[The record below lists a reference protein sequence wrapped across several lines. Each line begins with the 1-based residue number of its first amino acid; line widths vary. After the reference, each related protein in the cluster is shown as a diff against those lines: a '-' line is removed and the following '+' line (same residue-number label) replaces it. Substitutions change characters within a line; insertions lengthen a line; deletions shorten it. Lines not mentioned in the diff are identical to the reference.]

1 MNQVSPPMETAAEP
15 APEAAVEATTAQ
27 GEALNLRG
35 RLREMLAGSP
45 LPPDELM
52 FNLGLYVRSS
62 LLVKFLVLHDVY
74 RRIANV
80 PGALVEF
87 GVWRGQNLVLL
98 ENLRAIHE
106 PFNKQR
112 TILGFDTF
120 EGYPEEAGMAA
131 RSIETHRGYDTGA
144 DYPAHLSELLSAHE
158 GMNAFGHIKG
168 GHKLIKGDVC
178 ETAPAYFAEHP
189 ETLVAFAFF
198 DMGPYEPTLAALKAI
213 KPHLLPGSVLLFD
226 ELTWA
231 GAPGEAIAFK
241 EVFGDV
247 RYTIEKCQ
255 FYPSKSLVTI
265 A

>member
-1 MNQVSPPMETAAEP
+1 MSDE
-15 APEAAVEATTAQ
+15 APVEATTAQ
-27 GEALNLRG
+27 GEAFAARA
-35 RLREMLAGSP
+35 RLAEMMQASP
-45 LPPDELM
+45 LAPDELM

-74 RRIANV
+74 RRIASV
-80 PGALVEF
+80 PGALIEF
-87 GVWRGQNLVLL
+87 GTWRGQNLVLL

-112 TILGFDTF
+112 KIIGFDTF

-131 RSIETHRGYDTGA
+131 KSTETHGGYNTGGSYP
-144 DYPAHLSELLSAHE
+144 DYLAELLKVHE
-158 GMNAFGHIKG
+158 GMNAFGHIKSA
-168 GHKLIKGDVC
+168 HQLIAGDVC
-178 ETAPAYFAEHP
+178 QTAPKYFADHP

-198 DMGPYEPTLAALKAI
+198 DMGPYEPTLAALKAVL
-213 KPHLLPGSVLLFD
+213 PHAVPGSVLLFD

-241 EVFGDV
+241 EVFRDQ

-255 FYPSKSLVTI
+255 FYPSKSLVTLT
-265 A
+265 

>member
-1 MNQVSPPMETAAEP
+1 MSDE
-15 APEAAVEATTAQ
+15 APVEATTAQ
-27 GEALNLRG
+27 AEGFAFRQ
-35 RLREMLAGSP
+35 RLLQMMQGSP

-74 RRIANV
+74 RRIASV
-80 PGALVEF
+80 PGALFEF
-87 GVWRGQNLVLL
+87 GTWRGQNLVLL

-112 TILGFDTF
+112 PIIGFDTF
-120 EGYPEEAGMAA
+120 AGYPEEAGMAA
-131 RSIETHRGYDTGA
+131 KSTETHSGYNTGGSYP
-144 DYPAHLSELLSAHE
+144 DYLNELLQVHE
-158 GMNAFGHIKG
+158 GMNAFGHIRG
-168 GHKLIKGDVC
+168 GHQLIAGDVT
-178 ETAPAYFAEHP
+178 ETAPRYFADHP

-198 DMGPYEPTLAALKAI
+198 DMGPYEPTVAALKALL
-213 KPHLLPGSVLLFD
+213 PHTVPGSVLLFD

-241 EVFGDV
+241 EVFRDL

-255 FYPSKSLVTI
+255 FYPSKSLVTLT
-265 A
+265 